1 MSNRTAGSHRAI
13 AAAWEEEKIR
23 VLAGQGTRDWSPEQ
37 QEQIKEKGKA
47 YDAQGRAFEGQH
59 MKSVSAYPEYQAD
72 PRNIQFL
79 SRDEHLAAHGGN
91 WTNPTNGY
99 YDPASRTMSDFGD
112 GPPHPVPEV
121 LLTSP
126 LYGDRLKPTTPSE
139 RPARSASGRV
149 CSPAKASSA
158 RGSKR
163 RHRRQSLQRS
173 AVQAWRF
180 VLGASKDPRVRG
192 AVAVVAIPILK
203 EALETASQR
212 RSSGGGRTD
221 SHLSQTPARANSD
234 AIGDAPH
241 EARQSPGEHGVSGYT
256 RRDGTPVRPYRRG
269 GEKD

>member
-1 MSNRTAGSHRAI
+1 MSSRTAGSLRAI

-23 VLAGQGTRDWSPEQ
+23 VLEGKGTRDWSQEQ

-91 WTNPTNGY
+91 WKNRTNGY
-99 YDPASRTMSDFGD
+99 YDPAARTMSDFAD
-112 GPPHPVPEV
+112 GPPRPCPEV

-126 LYGDRLKPTTPSE
+126 LYGDRVKPPSE
-139 RPARSASGRV
+139 RPARSGSDRV
-149 CSPAKASSA
+149 RSPANASSA
-158 RGSKR
+158 RTSKR

-192 AVAVVAIPILK
+192 VVAVAAIPILK

-212 RSSGGGRTD
+212 RPSGGGRTE
-221 SHLSQTPARANSD
+221 SHLSLAPARAASD

-256 RRDGTPVRPYRRG
+256 RRDGTTVRPYRRG